1 MNFNHGPTVI
11 ISVRVALQCLI
22 KSYHSMAS
30 CFERILVGI
39 IASRYD
45 LDVPLCIVD
54 NSAVYTIDGIHSFV
68 CVFFVS
74 K

>member
-1 MNFNHGPTVI
+1 
-11 ISVRVALQCLI
+11 
-22 KSYHSMAS
+22 MAS